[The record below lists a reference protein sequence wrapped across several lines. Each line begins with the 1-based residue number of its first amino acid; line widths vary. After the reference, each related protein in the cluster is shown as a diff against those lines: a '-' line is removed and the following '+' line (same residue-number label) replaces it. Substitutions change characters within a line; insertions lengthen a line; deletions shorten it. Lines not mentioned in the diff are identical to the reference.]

1 MAQWRKGD
9 VTLRAERSEKEDAL
23 HIGAET
29 PYGSGFASLR
39 TGWREL
45 LRCAGMIAFALYGLR
60 RGAKQRQRQ
69 RQIRAASRGGGFHGA
84 GKKRR

>member
-1 MAQWRKGD
+1 MMEWHKGD

-39 TGWREL
+39 SGRREL
-45 LRCAGMIAFALYGLR
+45 VRTAGTILLALLGLR
-60 RGAKQRQRQ
+60 RGAKRKQRQRQ
-69 RQIRAASRGGGFHGA
+69 RQAASRGGGFRGTA
-84 GKKRR
+84 RKRR

>member
-69 RQIRAASRGGGFHGA
+69 RQIRAASRGGGFRGA

>member
-9 VTLRAERSEKEDAL
+9 VTLRAERSTKEEAV

-39 TGWREL
+39 SGRREL
-45 LRCAGMIAFALYGLR
+45 MRTAGTILLALLGLR
-60 RGAKQRQRQ
+60 RGAKRRQRQRQ
-69 RQIRAASRGGGFHGA
+69 RQAASRGGGFRGTD
-84 GKKRR
+84 RRRK

>member
-1 MAQWRKGD
+1 MAEWRKGD

-45 LRCAGMIAFALYGLR
+45 LRGAGMIVFALYGLR

-69 RQIRAASRGGGFHGA
+69 RQIRAASRGGGFRGA

>member
-1 MAQWRKGD
+1 MAEWHKGG
-9 VTLRAERSEKEDAL
+9 VTLRAERSTKEEAV

-39 TGWREL
+39 SGRREL
-45 LRCAGMIAFALYGLR
+45 MRTAGTILLALLGLR
-60 RGAKQRQRQ
+60 RGAKRRQRQ
-69 RQIRAASRGGGFHGA
+69 RQAASRGGGFHGA

>member
-1 MAQWRKGD
+1 MAEWRKGD

-45 LRCAGMIAFALYGLR
+45 LRGAGAIAFALYGLR

-69 RQIRAASRGGGFHGA
+69 IQAASRGGGFRGA